1 MDTTAVS
8 LKKDDRLHFDKGAY
22 TFTIRTDTILGSNF
36 TSYISTLL
44 SLVYRQHTV
53 IRMNSSG
60 MAWRMLP
67 VNIWQY
73 SGKYLILSEKMP
85 LSTITVPQMRIISPM
100 IVSVLKKCEY
110 SSSYKIQPLHH
121 QFLSALIW
129 QVILPDILPF
139 LPIFFPFIVSLHV
152 CVSSHV

>member
-60 MAWRMLP
+60 MA
-67 VNIWQY
+67 
-73 SGKYLILSEKMP
+73 
-85 LSTITVPQMRIISPM
+85 
-100 IVSVLKKCEY
+100 
-110 SSSYKIQPLHH
+110 
-121 QFLSALIW
+121 
-129 QVILPDILPF
+129 
-139 LPIFFPFIVSLHV
+139 
-152 CVSSHV
+152 